1 MRSQRIV
8 AIISAASMLL
18 SSAGAFAQ
26 AERNQE
32 LLDQRAR
39 DQARGF
45 PNGDPRSGDA
55 TTPSVIDRRGNVH
68 EVRPTPNGGAVV
80 GPALPGNYSQG
91 GRTDGR
97 TDRYGN
103 RNDQQYQQ
111 RSDQQYQQRND
122 QQYQQHNDSRYD
134 PRYYQRYDNGS
145 NRYVPG
151 DRFGGD
157 WRGRGAGPS
166 NDWYR
171 GGRLPSEYRSRQYV
185 VDDWRSHRLYE
196 PPHGYH
202 WVQAGGDYVL
212 AAIATGVIAAILLNQ

>member
-1 MRSQRIV
+1 MRTQKIV
-8 AIISAASMLL
+8 ALISAASLFL
-18 SSAGAFAQ
+18 SSGAVYAQ

-55 TTPSVIDRRGNVH
+55 RTPSVTDRQGNLH

-80 GPALPGNYSQG
+80 GPALPGNYRQG
-91 GRTDGR
+91 DRTDGR
-97 TDRYGN
+97 NDRYN
-103 RNDQQYQQ
+103 RNDQQQ
-111 RSDQQYQQRND
+111 RYEQRD
-122 QQYQQHNDSRYD
+122 GRRDDTRYD

-145 NRYVPG
+145 SRYVPG
-151 DRFGGD
+151 DRVGGD

-166 NDWYR
+166 HDWYR
-171 GGRLPSEYRSRQYV
+171 GAYLPREYRSRQYV
-185 VDDWRSHRLYE
+185 VDDWRAHRLYA
-196 PPHGYH
+196 PPRGYQ